1 MNVKVDHKM
10 ARKSKQDALETRNRL
25 LDAAEQVFFE
35 KGFAHTTLMDIA
47 TAADLTRGAIYW
59 HFKNKSE
66 VFEAMVERVHL
77 PMESLAESCPDD
89 QELDPLARLREFAI
103 RVLKETARNP
113 RRRRV
118 FTILFHKFEFNG
130 EAKSLELRQQAA
142 FMDSAQRVEQTLEN
156 AVAKGLLPAD
166 LDIHKATIANHAFFT
181 GLISNW
187 LFLPRAFDLEA
198 NAEAMVD
205 SYFAMLMH
213 SPAMRK
219 DSSL

>member
-1 MNVKVDHKM
+1 M
-10 ARKSKQDALETRNRL
+10 ARKTKQDALETRNRL

-77 PMESLAESCPDD
+77 PMESLAESCSGEG
-89 QELDPLARLREFAI
+89 ELDPLVRLREFAI

-130 EAKSLELRQQAA
+130 EAKALELRQQAA
-142 FMDSAQRVEQTLEN
+142 FMDSTQRVEQSLEC
-156 AVAKGLLPAD
+156 AVARGLLPAD
-166 LDIHKATIANHAFFT
+166 LDIHKATVANHAFFT

-198 NAEAMVD
+198 CAEAMVD

-219 DSSL
+219 EQSA